1 MNKDILYTGNE
12 ILVYGVFMKFLLAFA
27 LLGLTTF
34 VYAETTVQYQ
44 PGDAGVSV
52 TIHGMD
58 SDAKL
63 LYEAMNVEP
72 EDGLNVIKKSI
83 FLTRMREPI
92 LDLMCV
98 KSKATDATTCTI
110 KFIPG
115 ILTII
120 NYEQGY
126 VKFEVIDSYAAPRVA
141 NLFVK
146 SKETGPEQTV
156 FQSENRKLRLW
167 KGMSAYGQVAAFTVE
182 FSE

>member
-1 MNKDILYTGNE
+1 
-12 ILVYGVFMKFLLAFA
+12 MKFLLTLIIFCV
-27 LLGLTTF
+27 TTF
-34 VYAETTVQYQ
+34 AYAETTVQYQ

-58 SDAKL
+58 SDAQS

-83 FLTRMREPI
+83 LLTRMREPI

-98 KSKATDATTCTI
+98 KSKTSDATSCTI

-126 VKFEVIDSYAAPRVA
+126 VKFEVIDSYAAPRIA

-146 SKETGPEQTV
+146 SNEPGPEQTV
-156 FQSENRKLRLW
+156 FQSLNGKLRLW
-167 KGMSAYGQVAAFTVE
+167 KGMSAYGQVGAFTVE

>member
-1 MNKDILYTGNE
+1 
-12 ILVYGVFMKFLLAFA
+12 MKFLLTLVVFCV
-27 LLGLTTF
+27 TTF
-34 VYAETTVQYQ
+34 AYAETTVQYQ

-58 SDAKL
+58 SDAKS

-72 EDGLNVIKKSI
+72 EDSLNVMKKSI

-98 KSKATDATTCTI
+98 KSKTSDATTCTI

-115 ILTII
+115 ILTMI

-146 SKETGPEQTV
+146 SNQTGPEQTV
-156 FQSENRKLRLW
+156 FQSLNEKLRIW
-167 KGMSAYGQVAAFTVE
+167 KGMSVYGQVAAFTVE

>member
-1 MNKDILYTGNE
+1 MKSLFAFVILC
-12 ILVYGVFMKFLLAFA
+12 V
-27 LLGLTTF
+27 TTF
-34 VYAETTVQYQ
+34 AYAETTVQYY

-58 SDAKL
+58 SDAKS

-72 EDGLNVIKKSI
+72 EDSLNVIKKSI
-83 FLTRMREPI
+83 LLTRMREPI

-98 KSKATDATTCTI
+98 KSKTSDAASCTI
-110 KFIPG
+110 KFIPSV
-115 ILTII
+115 LTII

-126 VKFEVIDSYAAPRVA
+126 VKFEVIDSYAAPRIA

-146 SKETGPEQTV
+146 SKETGPEQIV
-156 FQSENRKLRLW
+156 FQSLNGKLRLW
-167 KGMSAYGQVAAFTVE
+167 KGMTAYGQVGAFTVE

>member
-1 MNKDILYTGNE
+1 
-12 ILVYGVFMKFLLAFA
+12 MKSFLALAMFCMSA
-27 LLGLTTF
+27 F
-34 VYAETTVQYQ
+34 VQAETTVQYQ

-58 SDAKL
+58 SDAKS

-83 FLTRMREPI
+83 LLTRMREPI
-92 LDLMCV
+92 LDVMCV
-98 KSKATDATTCTI
+98 KSKTSDATTCTI
-110 KFIPG
+110 KFIPSL
-115 ILTII
+115 LTII

-126 VKFEVIDSYAAPRVA
+126 VKFEVIDSYAAPRIA

-146 SKETGPEQTV
+146 SNQPGPEQTV
-156 FQSENRKLRLW
+156 FQSLNEKLRIW

>member
-1 MNKDILYTGNE
+1 
-12 ILVYGVFMKFLLAFA
+12 MKFLLTLVIFCV
-27 LLGLTTF
+27 TTF
-34 VYAETTVQYQ
+34 AHAETTVQYQ

-58 SDAKL
+58 SDAKS

-72 EDGLNVIKKSI
+72 EDGLTVMRKSI
-83 FLTRMREPI
+83 LLTRMREPI
-92 LDLMCV
+92 LDLLCV
-98 KSKATDATTCTI
+98 KSKTSDATSCTI

-126 VKFEVIDSYAAPRVA
+126 VKFEVIDSYAAPRIA

-146 SKETGPEQTV
+146 SNETAPEQTV
-156 FQSENRKLRLW
+156 FQSLNGKLRLW
-167 KGMSAYGQVAAFTVE
+167 KGMSAYGQVGAFTVE

>member
-1 MNKDILYTGNE
+1 
-12 ILVYGVFMKFLLAFA
+12 MKFLLTLA
-27 LLGLTTF
+27 LISLTTF
-34 VYAETTVQYQ
+34 AQAETTVQYH

-58 SDAKL
+58 SDAKN
-63 LYEAMNVEP
+63 LYEAMNVEA
-72 EDGLNVIKKSI
+72 EDSLNVFKKSI

-92 LDLMCV
+92 MDLTCV
-98 KSKATDATTCTI
+98 KSKSSDATSCTI

-115 ILTII
+115 ILTTI

-126 VKFEVIDSYAAPRVA
+126 VKFEVIDSYAAPRVS

-156 FQSENRKLRLW
+156 FQSQNGKLRLW
-167 KGMSAYGQVAAFTVE
+167 RGMSAYGQVGAFTVE
-182 FSE
+182 YSE